1 MRTAGPFQSPFPA
14 PAPLA
19 PHNCLHRNPENAIL
33 PSNPMGDRPMKIHLC
48 FRLGLLAALLALGS
62 GCATTDFVTGQRVQ
76 NMYSLDEEVQMGGQ
90 YYAQMIGELRKE
102 NAPVD
107 QDPARVA
114 LVKEITANI
123 VAHAHITNLPYKAT
137 FVGDPDFVNAYA
149 LPGGNIMIF
158 EGLWNPKE
166 GLVQT
171 VDELAAVVA
180 HEIAHVNCRHSTEAM
195 TREMLPNLLLAGG
208 MVWASIE
215 DDEDMQLLFGG
226 LMLVHNG
233 LFVTKYSRVDE
244 LEADRVGMM
253 YMAQAGYDPA
263 AAPRVWERLAGARDN
278 QVEKVLSIFSTHPR
292 DFKRTQELRKHLPE
306 ARALYE
312 AALVKRDGSKK
323 LSDLPPA
330 NHPKKKAPK
339 KSSGS

>member
-1 MRTAGPFQSPFPA
+1 
-14 PAPLA
+14 
-19 PHNCLHRNPENAIL
+19 
-33 PSNPMGDRPMKIHLC
+33 MKIHWL
-48 FRLGLLAALLALGS
+48 FRLGPLAALLALAS
-62 GCATTDFVTGQRVQ
+62 GCATTDFVTGQSVQ
-76 NMYSLDEEVQMGGQ
+76 NIYSLDEDVQLGKDF
-90 YYAQMIGELRKE
+90 YAETVAELKKE
-102 NAPVD
+102 NSPLN
-107 QDPARVA
+107 QDPVRGA
-114 LVKEITANI
+114 LVQEVTANI
-123 VAHAHITNLPYKAT
+123 AAVAHLPNLPYEVT
-137 FVGDPDFVNAYA
+137 YVGDPEFVNAFA
-149 LPGGNIMIF
+149 FPGGHIMVF
-158 EGLWNPKE
+158 EGLWNPQE

-233 LFVTKYSRVDE
+233 LIVTKYSRVDE
-244 LEADRVGMM
+244 LEADRVGMR

-292 DFKRTQELRKHLPE
+292 DFKRTTELRKHLPE
-306 ARALYE
+306 AQALYE
-312 AALVKRDGSKK
+312 AAPVKRDGSRK
-323 LSDLPPA
+323 LADLPPLKTQKSA
-330 NHPKKKAPK
+330 AK
-339 KSSGS
+339 KSSKKSGS